1 MQEGVN
7 HKKRR
12 CSPLPRS
19 QSHPGNAAF
28 TGGLRRKRI
37 HVIFRYNHSISRS
50 PCPCPGAGPCPTP
63 CEISL
68 HFSVQNERTTGRVKA
83 ISSGAPFR
91 PPTRCCL
98 SILCTPPGAH
108 FRSLSRSLSLSRCP
122 WLHSPGLDAM
132 MHQFVICHYCFNS
145 FRAESGADNDVRRRR
160 GQTRRK
166 PRKNHWRGVVGIAQ
180 GHESTA
186 KRFFAG

>member
-50 PCPCPGAGPCPTP
+50 PCPCPGPGPCPTP

-98 SILCTPPGAH
+98 SILHSPWCTFSIP
-108 FRSLSRSLSLSRCP
+108 LSLFIAVSVS
-122 WLHSPGLDAM
+122 LAT
-132 MHQFVICHYCFNS
+132 F
-145 FRAESGADNDVRRRR
+145 SG
-160 GQTRRK
+160 TRRDDAPICYLPLLLQQFQGRIGSRQRRTTK
-166 PRKNHWRGVVGIAQ
+166 KGANKTTAQEESQERSSRKR
-180 GHESTA
+180 T
-186 KRFFAG
+186 RT